1 MSFGQAGQ
9 TPASCHQSESS
20 SSRTMPGARLEP
32 PQGGSHRAGG
42 LSFSSASVP
51 SGRVVMGDSDPPCIA
66 QSTRSHCRWPPGPPA
81 VPVTDLVAK
90 AQASK
95 RGRREQGRVTGG
107 EAGRGLRSGLG
118 GVVTRPWVPG
128 LEVPRESLGHCL
140 SEGLSR
146 GTSSRPLGPLAPG
159 PPSVGQA

>member
-1 MSFGQAGQ
+1 MGRQGRPPLPVTSPKALPRGR
-9 TPASCHQSESS
+9 C
-20 SSRTMPGARLEP
+20 LEP
-32 PQGGSHRAGG
+32 ALNHRREEATEPGG